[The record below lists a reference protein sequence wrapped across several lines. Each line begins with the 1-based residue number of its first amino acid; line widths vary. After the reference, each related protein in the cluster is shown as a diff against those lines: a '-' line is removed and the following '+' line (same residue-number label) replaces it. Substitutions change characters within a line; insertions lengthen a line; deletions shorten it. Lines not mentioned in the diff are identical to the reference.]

1 MPNSQNGWPVVP
13 RSSVDERPLIRDV
26 KVPNGVLAGDVAVI
40 FRWLAEQY
48 DRRVEKLRPGWCW
61 GWFVK
66 NIEGSRTIS
75 NHASGTAVDLN
86 APDNPM
92 GQGTTRKSMTS
103 AQIAEC
109 HKLEDE
115 SDDVLRWGGDY
126 VSRQDP
132 MHWEVVGS
140 RAAVKKLADKIRGS
154 KPTPP
159 RKVETMKLSVTLPV
173 LKQGDDDAK
182 LDGYNMITRVQ
193 RIVGAD
199 DDGIWGPATTQKI
212 AEWCK
217 LPVSSCRTLTETIA
231 RKVLGLG
238 G

>member
-13 RSSVDERPLIRDV
+13 RSAVDELPLIRDV
-26 KVPNGVLAGDVAVI
+26 RVPNGVLAGDVAVI

-48 DRRVEKLRPGWCW
+48 DRRVERLKRGECW

-66 NIEGSRTIS
+66 TIEGSSTIS
-75 NHASGTAVDLN
+75 NHSSGTAVDFN

-92 GQGTTRKSMTS
+92 GQGTTKRSMTA

-115 SDDVLRWGGDY
+115 SGDVLRWGGDY

-132 MHWEVVGS
+132 MHWEIVGS
-140 RAAVKKLADKIRGS
+140 RAAVKKFADKIRNA
-154 KPTPP
+154 TPP
-159 RKVETMKLSVTLPV
+159 RKPTMQSMTVKIPL
-173 LKQGDDDAK
+173 LKQGDDDSK
-182 LDGYNMITRVQ
+182 LDGYNMITRIQ

-199 DDGIWGPATTQKI
+199 DDGVWGPKTTEKI
-212 AEWCK
+212 AAWCK
-217 LPVSSCRTLTETIA
+217 LPVASCRSLTETIA
-231 RKVLGLG
+231 RKVLGLS
-238 G
+238 